1 MVLVLCFI
9 GVSFGLYLWQAAF
22 SIGQL
27 TPTVDDDDFR
37 PIIGEPPYRIVI
49 DAGHGGSDPGARG
62 VVQESEMTAATAE
75 ALSAWLE
82 RDPNYI
88 PLTTRES
95 YDSTAKPAERAAA
108 ANAQNPDLLLSVHG
122 NSAPE
127 GSSAAGFECYPAVP
141 GRAYHQESYYFAK
154 QLAGAMQAAGAS
166 LRGRGGVRYIHY
178 QGEVKQLV
186 ESSHKE
192 VRVERSFTILED
204 VNCPAVLA
212 EQCFVTSDT
221 DVAQFGSENG
231 CKRTARAY
239 YEAICAYFETTP
251 LPEE

>member
-1 MVLVLCFI
+1 MAKHSVQRRRKKRGNGFSFGSAVVLVFCFI

-22 SIGQL
+22 SIGQP

-37 PIIGEPPYRIVI
+37 PTVGEPPYRIVI

-108 ANAQNPDLLLSVHG
+108 ANAQDPDLLLSVHG

-141 GRAYHQESYYFAK
+141 GRAYHQESYYLQSSLPRLCRRQGPACGD
-154 QLAGAMQAAGAS
+154 AG
-166 LRGRGGVRYIHY
+166 
-178 QGEVKQLV
+178 
-186 ESSHKE
+186 ESDISITK
-192 VRVERSFTILED
+192 
-204 VNCPAVLA
+204 
-212 EQCFVTSDT
+212 
-221 DVAQFGSENG
+221 G
-231 CKRTARAY
+231 K
-239 YEAICAYFETTP
+239 
-251 LPEE
+251 

>member
-1 MVLVLCFI
+1 MAKHSVQRKRKKRGNSFSFGRAVVLVLCFI

-22 SIGQL
+22 SIGQP

-37 PIIGEPPYRIVI
+37 PTIGEPPYRIVI

-108 ANAQNPDLLLSVHG
+108 ANAQDPDLLLSVHG

-141 GRAYHQESYYFAK
+141 GRAYHQESYY
-154 QLAGAMQAAGAS
+154 LS
-166 LRGRGGVRYIHY
+166 LIH
-178 QGEVKQLV
+178 
-186 ESSHKE
+186 
-192 VRVERSFTILED
+192 I
-204 VNCPAVLA
+204 
-212 EQCFVTSDT
+212 
-221 DVAQFGSENG
+221 SEPT
-231 CKRTARAY
+231 RH
-239 YEAICAYFETTP
+239 
-251 LPEE
+251 

>member
-1 MVLVLCFI
+1 MAKHSVQRKRKKKGNDFSFCRAVVLVLCFI
-9 GVSFGLYLWQAAF
+9 GVSFGLYLWQSAF
-22 SIGQL
+22 SIGQT

-37 PIIGEPPYRIVI
+37 PTIGEPPYRIMI

-108 ANAQNPDLLLSVHG
+108 ANAQDPDLLLSVHG

-127 GSSAAGFECYPAVP
+127 GSNAAGFECYPAVP

-154 QLAGAMQAAGAS
+154 QLAKAASGWMGTARHLVGPSLCRSKIFRTGGLRAS
-166 LRGRGGVRYIHY
+166 ARLLHPR
-178 QGEVKQLV
+178 
-186 ESSHKE
+186 
-192 VRVERSFTILED
+192 RVL
-204 VNCPAVLA
+204 P
-212 EQCFVTSDT
+212 T
-221 DVAQFGSENG
+221 DVLLN
-231 CKRTARAY
+231 R
-239 YEAICAYFETTP
+239 I
-251 LPEE
+251 

>member
-1 MVLVLCFI
+1 MAKHSVQRKRKKKGNSFSFGRAVVLVLCFI

-22 SIGQL
+22 SIGQP

-37 PIIGEPPYRIVI
+37 PTIGEPPYRIVI

-75 ALSAWLE
+75 ALNAWLE

-95 YDSTAKPAERAAA
+95 YGSTAKPAERAAA
-108 ANAQNPDLLLSVHG
+108 ANAQDPDLLLSVHG

-141 GRAYHQESYYFAK
+141 GRAYHQESYLFCKAACRGY
-154 QLAGAMQAAGAS
+154 AG
-166 LRGRGGVRYIHY
+166 GRGQPAGTRGNPIYLLPRGSKTVGGEQPQGSAGRAQLYDSGRCKLSSRAGGAVFCDQRYGRSPVR
-178 QGEVKQLV
+178 Q
-186 ESSHKE
+186 
-192 VRVERSFTILED
+192 
-204 VNCPAVLA
+204 
-212 EQCFVTSDT
+212 
-221 DVAQFGSENG
+221 
-231 CKRTARAY
+231 
-239 YEAICAYFETTP
+239 
-251 LPEE
+251 